1 MRHCCATR
9 RGQSMQRQEQRQ
21 IRSLSL
27 SLQMRLALDVLH
39 MDTGRLRR
47 RIRLELARNPALAC
61 KDPDILPQ
69 PEDPRAA
76 LIAQIG
82 MLRLSAD
89 QIRIAKDLVHCL
101 DDRGLLA
108 DPLAEIAAWLDT
120 TPAMLQDLL
129 PHLHQLEPPGVFA
142 RDIAECFRLQ
152 LRARNRLDPWMD
164 RLLDRLDLVAA
175 NDLSTIAAFL
185 GADREDAREM
195 IADIRALSLAPFLG
209 SAEPD
214 GPPPELELTAEG
226 VLRLGTTLRLVLRD
240 GEGDADA
247 RISARNLV
255 AAVEGRTATLL
266 RIGAALVEF
275 QLPWLLGNGACRP
288 LTMTAL
294 SAQLGLNKSTISRAV
309 AGVTM
314 RTPDGIVHL
323 RNLLK
328 TPVSPHNPDLDRE
341 TVAMT
346 LCNIMDNWS
355 IARRMTDALLVKE
368 LAVRGIHLSRR
379 TVAKYRL
386 ELGIPKRRQDSHGRP
401 NQ

>member
-1 MRHCCATR
+1 
-9 RGQSMQRQEQRQ
+9 MQRQEQRQ

-61 KDPDILPQ
+61 IDPDLLPQ
-69 PEDPRAA
+69 AEDARAA

-82 MLRLSAD
+82 LLRLPAG
-89 QIRIAKDLVHCL
+89 QMRIARELAHCL
-101 DDRGLLA
+101 DDRGLLV
-108 DPLAEIAAWLDT
+108 DPLAEIAGWLGT
-120 TPAMLQDLL
+120 TLAVLQKLL

-152 LRARNRLDPWMD
+152 LRARNRLDPWME

-175 NDLSTIAAFL
+175 NDLSAIAAFL
-185 GADREDAREM
+185 GADHEDAREM
-195 IADIRALSLAPFLG
+195 IADIRALSVAPFLG
-209 SAEPD
+209 SAEPE

-226 VLRLGTTLRLVLRD
+226 VLRLGTMQRLVLRD
-240 GEGDADA
+240 GEGNAEA

-255 AAVEGRTATLL
+255 AAVEGRAATVL
-266 RIGAALVEF
+266 RIGAALVDF
-275 QLPWLLGNGACRP
+275 QLPWLLGNGARRP

-294 SAQLGLNKSTISRAV
+294 SAQLGLSKSTVSRAV
-309 AGVTM
+309 AGVAM
-314 RTPDGIVHL
+314 RTPDGIVYL
-323 RNLLK
+323 RELLK

-341 TVAMT
+341 TVAKT
-346 LCNIMDNWS
+346 LCNLMDNWPGTG
-355 IARRMTDALLVKE
+355 RMTDALLVKE
-368 LAVRGIHLSRR
+368 LAVRGIYLSRR

-386 ELGIPKRRQDSHGRP
+386 ELAARRDCVRP
-401 NQ
+401 AFAG

>member
-1 MRHCCATR
+1 MH
-9 RGQSMQRQEQRQ
+9 RQEQRQ
-21 IRSLSL
+21 LRSLSL

-47 RIRLELARNPALAC
+47 RIRLELARNPALAAR
-61 KDPDILPQ
+61 DLDILPQ

-82 MLRLSAD
+82 MLRLPVD
-89 QIRIAKDLVHCL
+89 QMRIAKDLVHCL
-101 DDRGLLA
+101 DERGLLA
-108 DPLAEIAAWLDT
+108 DPLAEIASWLDT
-120 TPAMLQDLL
+120 TPAILNDLL

-142 RDIAECFRLQ
+142 RDITECFRLQ
-152 LRARNRLDPWMD
+152 LQAKNRLDPWMD
-164 RLLDRLDLVAA
+164 RLLDRLDLVTA
-175 NDLSTIAAFL
+175 NDLSAIAAFL
-185 GADREDAREM
+185 GTDHEDAREM
-195 IADIRALSLAPFLG
+195 IADIRTLSLAPILD

-214 GPPPELELTAEG
+214 GPPPELELTPEG
-226 VLRLGTTLRLVLRD
+226 VLRLGTTMKLVLRD
-240 GEGDADA
+240 GEGSAEA

-255 AAVEGRTATLL
+255 SAVEGRSATLL
-266 RIGAALVEF
+266 RIGAALVEL

-294 SAQLGLNKSTISRAV
+294 SAQLGLSKSTISRAV
-309 AGVTM
+309 AGVAM
-314 RTPDGIVHL
+314 RTPNGTVHV
-323 RNLLK
+323 RDLLK

-341 TVAMT
+341 TVAKT
-346 LCNIMDNWS
+346 LCNIMDNWPK
-355 IARRMTDALLVKE
+355 ARRMTDALLVKE